1 MRELILILL
10 CVVSSIS
17 LAATQ
22 DTDDKHLRDSIFL
35 IYQSM
40 PVDTARTQFLKDVFV
55 HNIDKDWSAELLDSA
70 LTSAINMKD
79 VESELALRYE
89 YFRYY
94 TFRLDGENMD
104 KALVLLKEVCYR
116 CKIYDNYFSALH
128 YMLQLKGSRGDTES
142 AILESQKMRE
152 EAIRLKD
159 SRGVFLSYVTEGKAY
174 VFARNYE
181 KAIEC
186 YKKATELTPLS
197 TEDELMVHQ
206 YLTSAYYLFNKHPE
220 MIAELETQR
229 RIIDGIIKEQPA
241 MLDSYRSKILEI
253 ELMYC
258 KIYLAVE
265 DAPNLKKHLDEA
277 AKFYN
282 DDSFLSTVIAYNFSW
297 AGYYYITKDW
307 DKCFPQFELTLSAF
321 KGTQPMYEM
330 DIRRIMGDAYVDAG
344 RYKEAAETYRVAVLK
359 CDSIN
364 KATLRM
370 NEETVQANYRIQKA
384 LLEKEIGA
392 KRFWQIAVGGASLFV
407 ILLVWGV
414 LRVSRIYRELAK
426 SEREMRESY
435 AVVKAADKMKEV
447 FLHNIT
453 NEIRGPLNSVVTL
466 SDYLCQRNDLTMEQQ
481 QEYATIIRQNS
492 EQLINLIFNIL
503 DLSRLESGM
512 MKFNVQEY
520 DMVQLCKDAKMRV
533 ELEEG
538 NSVQLDFLT
547 DLNTLLVQVDTARFL
562 KLLSSVLMPLKRNKE
577 QYTIEYTLFY
587 NSVDELK
594 IVVTNSPLL
603 MDADNERER
612 EIQHA
617 INRLYLETFQG
628 GYQLCEED
636 GKQLIIICLLYTSDA
651 ADE

>member
-70 LTSAINMKD
+70 LASAISMKD

-104 KALVLLKEVCYR
+104 KALALLKEVCYR

-159 SRGVFLSYVTEGKAY
+159 SRGIFLSYVTEGKAY

-220 MIAELETQR
+220 MIAELEAQR
-229 RIIDGIIKEQPA
+229 RIIDGIIKEQHA

-636 GKQLIIICLLYTSDA
+636 GKQLIIITYPIK
-651 ADE
+651 

>member
-104 KALVLLKEVCYR
+104 KALALLKEVCYR

-330 DIRRIMGDAYVDAG
+330 DIRRIMGDAYAG

-636 GKQLIIICLLYTSDA
+636 GKQLIIITYPIK
-651 ADE
+651 

>member
-1 MRELILILL
+1 MKKLILL
-10 CVVSSIS
+10 LLCAVSSFS

-22 DTDDKHLRDSIFL
+22 ASDGSNLRDSIFR
-35 IYQSM
+35 IYRSM
-40 PVDTARTQFLKDVFV
+40 PADTARTQFLKDIFV
-55 HNIDKDWSAELLDSA
+55 HNIDKDWSAELLDPALASA
-70 LTSAINMKD
+70 VSMKD

-104 KALVLLKEVCYR
+104 KALALLKEVCYR
-116 CKIYDNYFSALH
+116 SKIYDNYFSALH

-466 SDYLCQRNDLTMEQQ
+466 SDYLCQRNDQTMEQQ

-636 GKQLIIICLLYTSDA
+636 GKQLIIITYPIK
-651 ADE
+651 

>member
-1 MRELILILL
+1 MRKLILILL

-104 KALVLLKEVCYR
+104 KALALLKEVCYR

-503 DLSRLESGM
+503 VLSRLESGM

-636 GKQLIIICLLYTSDA
+636 GKQLIIITYPIK
-651 ADE
+651 

>member
-1 MRELILILL
+1 
-10 CVVSSIS
+10 
-17 LAATQ
+17 
-22 DTDDKHLRDSIFL
+22 
-35 IYQSM
+35 
-40 PVDTARTQFLKDVFV
+40 
-55 HNIDKDWSAELLDSA
+55 
-70 LTSAINMKD
+70 
-79 VESELALRYE
+79 
-89 YFRYY
+89 
-94 TFRLDGENMD
+94 
-104 KALVLLKEVCYR
+104 
-116 CKIYDNYFSALH
+116 
-128 YMLQLKGSRGDTES
+128 
-142 AILESQKMRE
+142 
-152 EAIRLKD
+152 
-159 SRGVFLSYVTEGKAY
+159 
-174 VFARNYE
+174 
-181 KAIEC
+181 
-186 YKKATELTPLS
+186 
-197 TEDELMVHQ
+197 MVHQ

-220 MIAELETQR
+220 MIAELEAQR
-229 RIIDGIIKEQPA
+229 RIIDGIIKEQHA

-277 AKFYN
+277 AKFYT
-282 DDSFLSTVIAYNFSW
+282 DDSFSSTVIAYNFLW

-330 DIRRIMGDAYVDAG
+330 DIRRIMGDAYADAG

-392 KRFWQIAVGGASLFV
+392 KRFWQIAVGGVSLFV
-407 ILLVWGV
+407 ILLVGGV

-435 AVVKAADKMKEV
+435 AVVQAADKMKEV

-453 NEIRGPLNSVVTL
+453 KEISVPLHSVVTL
-466 SDYLCQRNDLTMEQQ
+466 SDSLCQRNDLSMEEQ
-481 QEYATIIRQNS
+481 QEYSAVIRRNA
-492 EQLINLIFNIL
+492 EKLIDLIFNIL

-520 DMVQLCKDAKMRV
+520 DMVQLCTDARMQA
-533 ELEEG
+533 ELQEG
-538 NSVQLDFLT
+538 ISVQVDFLT
-547 DLNTLLVQVDTARFL
+547 DLHTQLVQVDTVRFM
-562 KLLSSVLMPLKRNKE
+562 KLLSSVLMSPKGRRE
-577 QYTIEYTLFY
+577 PYAVQYMLDYKSI
-587 NSVDELK
+587 DELR

-603 MDADNERER
+603 MDAENERER

-617 INRLYLETFQG
+617 INRLYLEAFQG
-628 GYQLCEED
+628 SYQLCEED
-636 GKQLIIICLLYTSDA
+636 GKQLIIITYPIKSFS
-651 ADE
+651 

>member
-1 MRELILILL
+1 MKKLILL
-10 CVVSSIS
+10 LLCAVSSFS

-22 DTDDKHLRDSIFL
+22 ASDGSNLRDSIFR
-35 IYQSM
+35 IYRSM
-40 PVDTARTQFLKDVFV
+40 PADTARTQFLKDLFV
-55 HNIDKDWSAELLDSA
+55 RNIDKDWSAELLDSA
-70 LTSAINMKD
+70 LASAISMKD

-104 KALVLLKEVCYR
+104 KALALLKEVCYR
-116 CKIYDNYFSALH
+116 SKIYDNYFSALH

-159 SRGVFLSYVTEGKAY
+159 SRGIFLSYVTEGKAY

-186 YKKATELTPLS
+186 YKKAAELTSLS

-220 MIAELETQR
+220 MIAELEAQR
-229 RIIDGIIKEQPA
+229 RIIDGIIKEQHA

-265 DAPNLKKHLDEA
+265 DAPNL
-277 AKFYN
+277 
-282 DDSFLSTVIAYNFSW
+282 IAYNFSW

-330 DIRRIMGDAYVDAG
+330 DIRRIMGDAYADAG

-407 ILLVWGV
+407 ILLVGGV

-435 AVVKAADKMKEV
+435 AVVQAADKMKEV

-453 NEIRGPLNSVVTL
+453 NEISVPLHSVVTL
-466 SDYLCQRNDLTMEQQ
+466 SDSLCQRNDLSMEEQ
-481 QEYATIIRQNS
+481 QEYSAVIRRNA
-492 EQLINLIFNIL
+492 EKLIDLIFNIL

-520 DMVQLCKDAKMRV
+520 DMVQLCTDARMQA
-533 ELEEG
+533 ELQEG
-538 NSVQLDFLT
+538 ISVQVDFLT
-547 DLNTLLVQVDTARFL
+547 DLHTQLVQVDTVRFM
-562 KLLSSVLMPLKRNKE
+562 KLLSSVLMSPKGRRE
-577 QYTIEYTLFY
+577 PYAVQYMLDYKSI
-587 NSVDELK
+587 DELR

-603 MDADNERER
+603 MDVENERER

-617 INRLYLETFQG
+617 INRLYLEAFQG
-628 GYQLCEED
+628 SYQLCEED
-636 GKQLIIICLLYTSDA
+636 GKQLIIITYPIKSFS
-651 ADE
+651 

>member
-22 DTDDKHLRDSIFL
+22 NTDDKHLRDSIFL

-104 KALVLLKEVCYR
+104 KALALLKEVCYR

-577 QYTIEYTLFY
+577 QYKIEYTLFY

-603 MDADNERER
+603 MDVDNERER

-636 GKQLIIICLLYTSDA
+636 GKQLIIITYPIK
-651 ADE
+651 

>member
-40 PVDTARTQFLKDVFV
+40 PVDTAWTQFLKDVFV

-636 GKQLIIICLLYTSDA
+636 GKQLIIITYPIK
-651 ADE
+651 

>member
-1 MRELILILL
+1 MKKLIILL
-10 CVVSSIS
+10 LCAVSSLS

-22 DTDDKHLRDSIFL
+22 DLDDRHLRDSIFR

-40 PVDTARTQFLKDVFV
+40 PVDIARTQFLKDAFV
-55 HNIDKDWSAELLDSA
+55 RNIDKDWSAELLDSA
-70 LTSAINMKD
+70 LAFVVGMKD

-104 KALVLLKEVCYR
+104 KALALLKEVCYR
-116 CKIYDNYFSALH
+116 SKIYENYFLALH
-128 YMLQLKGSRGDTES
+128 YILQLKGTKGDTES
-142 AILESQKMRE
+142 AILESQQMRE

-159 SRGVFLSYVTEGKAY
+159 NRGIFLSYITEGKSY
-174 VFARNYE
+174 LFARNIE
-181 KAIEC
+181 KAIEL
-186 YKKATELTPLS
+186 YNKAAELTPLS
-197 TEDELMVHQ
+197 AEDEFMAHQ
-206 YLTSAYYLFNKHPE
+206 YLASAYYLLGKLPE
-220 MIAELETQR
+220 TITQLEAQR
-229 RIIDGIIKEQPA
+229 KVVDGIISENPA
-241 MLDSYRSKILEI
+241 LLESYKHTLMEI

-258 KIYLAVE
+258 KIYLATE
-265 DAPNLKKHLDEA
+265 EIPNLKKHLDEA

-282 DDSFLSTVIAYNFSW
+282 DDYFSSTKIAYNFSW
-297 AGYYYITKDW
+297 AGYYYLTKNW
-307 DKCFPQFELTLSAF
+307 DKCFPQFELTLSLF
-321 KGTQPMYEM
+321 KGTQPMYEV
-330 DIRRIMGDAYVDAG
+330 DLRRIMGDAYVDAG
-344 RYKEAAETYRVAVLK
+344 RYQEAAETYRTAVLK
-359 CDSIN
+359 CDSVN

-414 LRVSRIYRELAK
+414 WRVSRIYRELAK
-426 SEREMRESY
+426 SEHEMRESY
-435 AVVKAADKMKEV
+435 AVVQAADKMKEV

-453 NEIRGPLNSVVTL
+453 KEISVPLHSVVTL
-466 SDYLCQRNDLTMEQQ
+466 SDYLCQRNDLSMEMQ
-481 QEYATIIRQNS
+481 QEYSAVIRRNA
-492 EQLINLIFNIL
+492 EKLIDLIFNIL

-520 DMVQLCKDAKMRV
+520 DMVQLCTDAKMRV
-533 ELEEG
+533 ELQEV
-538 NSVQLDFLT
+538 SVQVDFFTHLH
-547 DLNTLLVQVDTARFL
+547 TLPVQVDTARFM
-562 KLLSSVLMPLKRNKE
+562 KLLSSVLMSPKGSRE
-577 QYTIEYTLFY
+577 PYEVQYTLDCTSE
-587 NSVDELK
+587 SELK
-594 IVVTNSPLL
+594 IVVTNSPLF

-636 GKQLIIICLLYTSDA
+636 GKQLIIITYPIK
-651 ADE
+651 

>member
-344 RYKEAAETYRVAVLK
+344 RYKEVAETYRVAVLK

-636 GKQLIIICLLYTSDA
+636 GKQLIIITYPIK
-651 ADE
+651 

>member
-104 KALVLLKEVCYR
+104 KALALLKEVCYR

-435 AVVKAADKMKEV
+435 AVVKAADKMKEI

-636 GKQLIIICLLYTSDA
+636 GKQLIIITYPIK
-651 ADE
+651 

>member
-1 MRELILILL
+1 
-10 CVVSSIS
+10 
-17 LAATQ
+17 
-22 DTDDKHLRDSIFL
+22 
-35 IYQSM
+35 
-40 PVDTARTQFLKDVFV
+40 
-55 HNIDKDWSAELLDSA
+55 
-70 LTSAINMKD
+70 
-79 VESELALRYE
+79 
-89 YFRYY
+89 
-94 TFRLDGENMD
+94 
-104 KALVLLKEVCYR
+104 
-116 CKIYDNYFSALH
+116 
-128 YMLQLKGSRGDTES
+128 
-142 AILESQKMRE
+142 
-152 EAIRLKD
+152 
-159 SRGVFLSYVTEGKAY
+159 
-174 VFARNYE
+174 
-181 KAIEC
+181 
-186 YKKATELTPLS
+186 
-197 TEDELMVHQ
+197 
-206 YLTSAYYLFNKHPE
+206 
-220 MIAELETQR
+220 
-229 RIIDGIIKEQPA
+229 
-241 MLDSYRSKILEI
+241 
-253 ELMYC
+253 
-258 KIYLAVE
+258 
-265 DAPNLKKHLDEA
+265 
-277 AKFYN
+277 
-282 DDSFLSTVIAYNFSW
+282 
-297 AGYYYITKDW
+297 
-307 DKCFPQFELTLSAF
+307 
-321 KGTQPMYEM
+321 MYEM
-330 DIRRIMGDAYVDAG
+330 DIGRIMGDAYVDAG

-636 GKQLIIICLLYTSDA
+636 GKQLIIITYPIK
-651 ADE
+651 

>member
-414 LRVSRIYRELAK
+414 LRVSRIYREMAK

-636 GKQLIIICLLYTSDA
+636 GKQLIIITYPIK
-651 ADE
+651 

>member
-1 MRELILILL
+1 MRKLILILL

-104 KALVLLKEVCYR
+104 KALALLKEVCYR

-603 MDADNERER
+603 MDVDNERER

-636 GKQLIIICLLYTSDA
+636 GKQLIIITYPIK
-651 ADE
+651 

>member
-1 MRELILILL
+1 MKKLVFILL
-10 CVVSSIS
+10 CVVSSMS
-17 LAATQ
+17 FAATQ
-22 DTDDKHLRDSIFL
+22 DTDDKHLRDSIFQ

-55 HNIDKDWSAELLDSA
+55 RNIDKDWSAELLDSA
-70 LTSAINMKD
+70 LTSAISMKD
-79 VESELALRYE
+79 VKSELALRYE

-104 KALVLLKEVCYR
+104 KALALLKEVCYR
-116 CKIYDNYFSALH
+116 CKLYDNYFSALH
-128 YMLQLKGSRGDTES
+128 YMIQLKGSRGDTES

-186 YKKATELTPLS
+186 YKKAVELTSLS

-206 YLTSAYYLFNKHPE
+206 YLTSAYYLFNKYPE

-241 MLDSYRSKILEI
+241 MLDSYRGKILEI

-307 DKCFPQFELTLSAF
+307 GKCFPQFELTLAAF

-426 SEREMRESY
+426 SEHEMRESY

-562 KLLSSVLMPLKRNKE
+562 KLLSSVLMPPKRSKE

-587 NSVDELK
+587 NGVDELK

-603 MDADNERER
+603 MDAENERER

-636 GKQLIIICLLYTSDA
+636 GKQLIIITYPIK
-651 ADE
+651 

>member
-174 VFARNYE
+174 VFARNYQ

-636 GKQLIIICLLYTSDA
+636 GKQLIIITYPIK
-651 ADE
+651 

>member
-603 MDADNERER
+603 MDVDNERER

-636 GKQLIIICLLYTSDA
+636 GKQLIIITYPIK
-651 ADE
+651 

>member
-104 KALVLLKEVCYR
+104 KALALLKEVCYR

-364 KATLRM
+364 TATLRM

-636 GKQLIIICLLYTSDA
+636 GKQLIIITYPIK
-651 ADE
+651 

>member
-321 KGTQPMYEM
+321 KGTQLMYEM

-636 GKQLIIICLLYTSDA
+636 GKQLIIITYPIK
-651 ADE
+651 

>member
-104 KALVLLKEVCYR
+104 KALALLKEVCYR

-186 YKKATELTPLS
+186 YKKAAELTSLS

-370 NEETVQANYRIQKA
+370 NEETVQANYSKQKA

-636 GKQLIIICLLYTSDA
+636 GKQLIIITYPIK
-651 ADE
+651 

>member
-104 KALVLLKEVCYR
+104 KALALLKEVCYR

-159 SRGVFLSYVTEGKAY
+159 SRGVFLSYVTEGKEY

-636 GKQLIIICLLYTSDA
+636 GKQLIIITYPIK
-651 ADE
+651 

>member
-220 MIAELETQR
+220 MIAELEAQR
-229 RIIDGIIKEQPA
+229 RIIDDIIKEQPA

-277 AKFYN
+277 AKFYT
-282 DDSFLSTVIAYNFSW
+282 DDSFSSTVIAYNFSW

-330 DIRRIMGDAYVDAG
+330 DIRRIMGDAYADAG

-392 KRFWQIAVGGASLFV
+392 KRFWQIAVGGVSLFV
-407 ILLVWGV
+407 ILLVGGV

-636 GKQLIIICLLYTSDA
+636 GKQLIIITYPIK
-651 ADE
+651 

>member
-104 KALVLLKEVCYR
+104 KALALLKEVCYR

-466 SDYLCQRNDLTMEQQ
+466 SDYLCQRNDQTMEQQ

-636 GKQLIIICLLYTSDA
+636 GKQLIIITYPIK
-651 ADE
+651 

>member
-1 MRELILILL
+1 MRKLILILL

-104 KALVLLKEVCYR
+104 KALALLKEVCYR

-636 GKQLIIICLLYTSDA
+636 GKQLIIITYPIK
-651 ADE
+651 

>member
-220 MIAELETQR
+220 MLAELETQR

-562 KLLSSVLMPLKRNKE
+562 KLLSSVLMPLKRNKRAV
-577 QYTIEYTLFY
+577 Y
-587 NSVDELK
+587 NRIYSVL
-594 IVVTNSPLL
+594 
-603 MDADNERER
+603 
-612 EIQHA
+612 
-617 INRLYLETFQG
+617 
-628 GYQLCEED
+628 
-636 GKQLIIICLLYTSDA
+636 
-651 ADE
+651 

>member
-229 RIIDGIIKEQPA
+229 RIIAGIIKEQPA
-241 MLDSYRSKILEI
+241 MLDSYRSKILET

-307 DKCFPQFELTLSAF
+307 DKCFPRFELTLSAF

-636 GKQLIIICLLYTSDA
+636 GKQLIIITYPIK
-651 ADE
+651 

>member
-1 MRELILILL
+1 MKKLILL
-10 CVVSSIS
+10 LLCAVSSFS

-22 DTDDKHLRDSIFL
+22 ASDGSNLRDSIFR
-35 IYQSM
+35 IYRSM
-40 PVDTARTQFLKDVFV
+40 PADTARTQFLKDLFV
-55 HNIDKDWSAELLDSA
+55 RNIDKDWSAELLDSA
-70 LTSAINMKD
+70 LASAISMKD
-79 VESELALRYE
+79 VESELVLRYE

-104 KALVLLKEVCYR
+104 KALALLKEVCYR
-116 CKIYDNYFSALH
+116 SKIYDNYFSALH

-142 AILESQKMRE
+142 AILESQKMCE

-159 SRGVFLSYVTEGKAY
+159 SRGIFLSYVTEGKAY

-181 KAIEC
+181 KAIEY
-186 YKKATELTPLS
+186 YKKAAELTSLS

-220 MIAELETQR
+220 MIAELEAQR

-277 AKFYN
+277 AKFYT
-282 DDSFLSTVIAYNFSW
+282 DDSFSSTVIAYNFSW

-330 DIRRIMGDAYVDAG
+330 DIRRIMGDAYADAG

-407 ILLVWGV
+407 ILLVGGV

-435 AVVKAADKMKEV
+435 AVVQAADKMKEV

-453 NEIRGPLNSVVTL
+453 NEISVPLYSVVTL
-466 SDYLCQRNDLTMEQQ
+466 SDSLCQRNDLSMEEQ
-481 QEYATIIRQNS
+481 QEYSAVIRRNA
-492 EQLINLIFNIL
+492 EKLIDLIFNIL

-520 DMVQLCKDAKMRV
+520 DMVQLCTDARMQA
-533 ELEEG
+533 ELQEG
-538 NSVQLDFLT
+538 ISVQVDFLT
-547 DLNTLLVQVDTARFL
+547 DLHTQLVQVDTVRFM
-562 KLLSSVLMPLKRNKE
+562 KLLSSVLMSPKGRRE
-577 QYTIEYTLFY
+577 PYAVQYMLDYKSI
-587 NSVDELK
+587 DELR

-603 MDADNERER
+603 MDAENERER

-617 INRLYLETFQG
+617 INRLYLEAFQG
-628 GYQLCEED
+628 SYQLCEED
-636 GKQLIIICLLYTSDA
+636 GKQLIIITYPIKSFS
-651 ADE
+651 

>member
-22 DTDDKHLRDSIFL
+22 NTDDKHLRDSIFL

-104 KALVLLKEVCYR
+104 KALALLKEVCYR

-206 YLTSAYYLFNKHPE
+206 YLTSAYYLFNKHTE

-577 QYTIEYTLFY
+577 QYKIEYTLFY

-603 MDADNERER
+603 MDVDNERER

-636 GKQLIIICLLYTSDA
+636 GKQLIIITYPIK
-651 ADE
+651 

>member
-104 KALVLLKEVCYR
+104 KALALLKEVCYR

-159 SRGVFLSYVTEGKAY
+159 SRGVFLSYVTESKAY

-603 MDADNERER
+603 MDVDNERER

-636 GKQLIIICLLYTSDA
+636 GKQLIIITYPIK
-651 ADE
+651 

>member
-104 KALVLLKEVCYR
+104 KALALLKEVCYR
-116 CKIYDNYFSALH
+116 SKIYDNYFSALH

-636 GKQLIIICLLYTSDA
+636 GKQLIIITYPIK
-651 ADE
+651 